1 MRWQVLGRVAS
12 PREVSRIIF
21 EIHIGTLKM
30 QVNWQGLGEV
40 VGLRLGGK
48 FKGVY

>member
-1 MRWQVLGRVAS
+1 M
-12 PREVSRIIF
+12 F

-30 QVNWQGLGEV
+30 QGLGGV
-40 VGLRLGGK
+40 VGSKLGGK